1 MELNE
6 ATKILNDA
14 GFLTES
20 LPRLKRGRGVRWSG
34 YTFRRPTANA
44 SYVKIMKVIS
54 ELGNAATKREI
65 FNALGWEYSHG
76 NRSGIFTALA
86 DEGLLAYDPATK
98 TWSVTEEGDRYIE
111 RAIDAFDNTQTTC
124 SEAVQFL
131 QDAGFICED
140 TETNDDEIEDLNNE
154 WRDKYINRAS
164 DKELDD
170 IFWKRNKVE
179 KRHLDL
185 EDKIAAAKEYNERN
199 APNKWEGMST
209 KEKIAALIKLMTK
222 DGLTYHDENPLNP
235 DSSDI
240 FGDFYDIPELADVW
254 DKATEKLEDIY
265 LSDEDHW
272 SSGWDDW
279 LFDYGDDILVDI
291 LNGKTV
297 KQIVKEYE
305 SALD

>member
-1 MELNE
+1 MLLEEAIKKLN
-6 ATKILNDA
+6 K
-14 GFLTES
+14 
-20 LPRLKRGRGVRWSG
+20 
-34 YTFRRPTANA
+34 
-44 SYVKIMKVIS
+44 
-54 ELGNAATKREI
+54 
-65 FNALGWEYSHG
+65 
-76 NRSGIFTALA
+76 
-86 DEGLLAYDPATK
+86 
-98 TWSVTEEGDRYIE
+98 
-111 RAIDAFDNTQTTC
+111 
-124 SEAVQFL
+124 
-131 QDAGFICED
+131 AGFICED
-140 TETNDDEIEDLNNE
+140 TETNDDEIEDLNDE

-199 APNKWEGMST
+199 APNKWEGLST

-222 DGLTYHDENPLNP
+222 DGLTYHNENPLNP

-265 LSDEDHW
+265 LSDENNW

-279 LFDYGDDILVDI
+279 LFDYTDDIMLDI
-291 LNGKTV
+291 LKGKKA
-297 KQIVKEYE
+297 KQIVKDYE